1 MGYFPE
7 MIRSATI
14 EDAARIA
21 AIYNYYVESTVI
33 TFEED
38 VISDADMTARI
49 AGGTPSRPL
58 LVSEID
64 GAILGYAYA
73 SPWNP
78 RSAYR
83 NSVETTVY
91 VAHDHCKEG
100 IGTGLYGA
108 LIDHLRS
115 QSLHCAL
122 GVIALPNPGSVALHE
137 KLGFRKVGELE
148 ELGWKLER
156 WVSVGFWQ
164 LLL

>member
-1 MGYFPE
+1 

-21 AIYNYYVESTVI
+21 AIYNHYVEGTVI
-33 TFEED
+33 TFEEA
-38 VISDADMTARI
+38 VVSDAKMTGRMAE
-49 AGGTPSRPL
+49 ATSSCPW
-58 LVSEID
+58 LVSEAN
-64 GAILGYAYA
+64 GAIVGYAYA

-91 VAHDHCKEG
+91 VAPDHLREG
-100 IGTGLYGA
+100 IGVRLYSS
-108 LIDHLRS
+108 LIEHLKS
-115 QSLHCAL
+115 HGFHCAL
-122 GVIALPNPGSVALHE
+122 GVIALPNRGSVALHE
-137 KLGFRKVGELE
+137 KLGFQKVGELK

-156 WVSVGFWQ
+156 WVNVGFWQ